1 MDDCVL
7 IFESALLL
15 LFSCEVVSASVRPPG
30 LQRAWLPCPSLSLW
44 ICRDSGPLTWIFPSI
59 GVFSNEL
66 ARHIRWPKYWS
77 FSFNNSP
84 SNEYLALI
92 SFKTDWFELLAVQ
105 GTLKSFLQHHNSKSS
120 ILQHL
125 AFFMDQ
131 LLHPYWKNHTFD
143 FKDLCWQ
150 SAIHVEFI
158 N

>member
-1 MDDCVL
+1 MFNSLWPHGLQHARPPYPPPTPRAYSNSCPL
-7 IFESALLL
+7 SWWCHPTISSCHPLLL
-15 LFSCEVVSASVRPPG
+15 PP
-30 LQRAWLPCPSLSLW
+30 SS
-44 ICRDSGPLTWIFPSI
+44 FPSI
-59 GVFSNEL
+59 KVFSNESAL
-66 ARHIRWPKYWS
+66 HIRWPKYWS

-84 SNEYLALI
+84 SNEYSGLI
-92 SFKTDWFELLAVQ
+92 SFRMDWLDLLAVQ